1 MFSFETRHQDS
12 AARCGEITTPHG
24 KVQTPAFMPVGTAG
38 AVKAIFPDHV
48 KQSGAEMILANTY
61 HMMLRPGA
69 EQVASLGGLHRF
81 MGWDGPILTD
91 SGGFQIM
98 SLAKLVKID
107 RKGATFRSHIDGST
121 HSLTPEQ
128 AMEIQAQLGSDI
140 QMVLDECL
148 ALPADDDQIS
158 RSVDLSLDWAARS
171 KKAFGGAGGLF
182 GIIQGGLSLDHR
194 AHSAQETIKIGFDGY
209 AIGGLSVGESQPAM
223 LEILDAVTP
232 VLPAAQPRYLMGVG
246 RPDDLVQAIARGMD
260 MFDCVL
266 PTREARHGR
275 AYTHLG
281 VVNLR
286 NAVHADDPAPLD
298 KKSDCPASS
307 WSRAYLHH
315 LFRIQEPLGMMIV
328 TWNNIAYFQNLMAQ
342 SRAAIAQ
349 GRLKDFQKSV
359 LAVYSPA

>member
-1 MFSFETRHQDS
+1 MFSFATRHRDG

-38 AVKAIFPDHV
+38 AVKAIFPEQV
-48 KQSGAEMILANTY
+48 KQAGAEMILANTY

-69 EQVASLGGLHRF
+69 EQVAALGGLHHF
-81 MGWDGPILTD
+81 MGWRGPILTD

-128 AMEIQAQLGSDI
+128 AMEVQALLGSDI
-140 QMVLDECL
+140 HMVLDECL
-148 ALPADDDQIS
+148 ALPAEDEQIR

-182 GIIQGGLSLDHR
+182 GIIQGGLSLEQR
-194 AHSAQETIKIGFDGY
+194 AYSAHETIKIGFDGY
-209 AIGGLSVGESQPAM
+209 ALGGLSVGETSSAR
-223 LEILDAVTP
+223 LEILDALEP
-232 VLPAAQPRYLMGVG
+232 LLPPSQPRYLMGVG

-281 VVNLR
+281 VINLR

-298 KKSDCPASS
+298 SQSDFPAAL

-315 LFRIQEPLGMMIV
+315 LFRIQEPLGMMIL
-328 TWNNIAYFQNLMAQ
+328 TGNNIAYFQSLMAQ

-349 GRLKDFQKSV
+349 GTFADFQQSV
-359 LAVYSPA
+359 LAIYARS